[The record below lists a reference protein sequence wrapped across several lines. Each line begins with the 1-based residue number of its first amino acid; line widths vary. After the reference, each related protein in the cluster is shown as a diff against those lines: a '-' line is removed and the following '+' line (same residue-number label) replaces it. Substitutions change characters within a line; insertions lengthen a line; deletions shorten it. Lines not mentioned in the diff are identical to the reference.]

1 MKKKIFFIR
10 ILAIIA
16 LVITIFEIKNTYAI
30 FYSQLQGTS
39 QSNIGKWNIEINNTN
54 ISSGVN
60 NSFIINNLSIDS
72 NVNVKNDRLA
82 PGTQGYFDI
91 LINPKNTNVA
101 VRYDIT
107 IDKSNL
113 TNSSIIFNSI
123 EEVLDNDISLVK
135 TGINTYTGVIPLNK
149 INNSYSNDIKITFS
163 WINNEENNQA
173 DSLIGF
179 IKNNKLN
186 VPITISVEQYLG
198 ESIIEYTGV

>member
-1 MKKKIFFIR
+1 MKNKIVFIR
-10 ILAIIA
+10 ILAVIA

-30 FYSQLQGTS
+30 FYSELQGTS

-60 NSFIINNLSIDS
+60 SSFIINNLSIDS

-91 LINPKNTNVA
+91 VINPKNTNVS

-113 TNSSIIFNSI
+113 TNSSITFNSI
-123 EEVLDNDISLVK
+123 DEVLDNDISLVK
-135 TGINTYTGVIPLNK
+135 TGPNTYTGVIPLNK
-149 INNSYSNDIKITFS
+149 INNTYSNDIKVTFS
-163 WINNEENNQA
+163 WINNEENNEQ
-173 DSLIGF
+173 DTLIGF

-186 VPITISVEQYLG
+186 VPINVSIEQYLG
-198 ESIIEYTGV
+198 ETIVEYTGE

>member
-1 MKKKIFFIR
+1 MKNKIVFIR
-10 ILAIIA
+10 IFAVIA
-16 LVITIFEIKNTYAI
+16 LVITIFQIKNTYAI

-60 NSFIINNLSIDS
+60 SSFIINNLSIDS

-91 LINPKNTNVA
+91 LINPKNTNVS

-113 TNSSIIFNSI
+113 TNSSITFNSI
-123 EEVLDNDISLVK
+123 DEVLDNEVSLVK
-135 TGINTYTGVIPLNK
+135 TGENTYTGIIPLNK
-149 INNSYSNDIKITFS
+149 INNAYSNDIKITFS
-163 WINNEENNQA
+163 WINNEENNEQ
-173 DSLIGF
+173 DTLIGF

-186 VPITISVEQYLG
+186 VPITVSVEQYLG
-198 ESIIEYTGV
+198 ETIVEYTGE